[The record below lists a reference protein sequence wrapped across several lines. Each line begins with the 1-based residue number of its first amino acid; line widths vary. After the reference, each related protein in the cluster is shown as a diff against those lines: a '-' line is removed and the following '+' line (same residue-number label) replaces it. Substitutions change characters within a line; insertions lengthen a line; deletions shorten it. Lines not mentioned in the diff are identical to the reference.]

1 MPKEQ
6 LHTSSSGFSLIE
18 VILAA
23 ALFSMLVTGLVGA
36 YLYGQEATAQAGNR
50 ARGQMVAE
58 EGLEALRNMRDADYS
73 NLVDGTFG
81 LALESNHWIL
91 SGSSDLSGIFTRQI
105 EISTLSDN
113 EKAVMVTVTWQQNPQ
128 REGQVQLESRL
139 TNWLAV
145 SSYSWA
151 NPYQAASISLRDNRG
166 GEKIAVLGRY
176 AFVIRNNSD
185 DDDASFFIIDISDP
199 ARAAVVGWL
208 RLEGLPTN
216 LAVEGHYAYIS
227 SRDDKRELQI
237 IDVENFNEPRMVGTY
252 DLDGNFDATGIAVT
266 EQTVY
271 LTRMSGASDELS
283 IFDARH
289 PDKPE
294 MLGRY
299 PLETNAYDVE
309 VSGRYVYI
317 AAAGD
322 TGRELQIIDVSSYE
336 SPQFVASLDLPGE
349 AIAPAVALAGT
360 TLFISQ
366 GSIVYSVD
374 VTKPETPAILGSND
388 IGNNIY
394 DIARRLA
401 HDNAYLFLA
410 TGGKTAQFKVID
422 VSNLA
427 RLALFGSADMAG
439 AFNLYGAAYDQVTD
453 RVFAVGDRDE
463 NGKEFFIFSPQ

>member
-1 MPKEQ
+1 M
-6 LHTSSSGFSLIE
+6 
-18 VILAA
+18 
-23 ALFSMLVTGLVGA
+23 
-36 YLYGQEATAQAGNR
+36 
-50 ARGQMVAE
+50 
-58 EGLEALRNMRDADYS
+58 
-73 NLVDGTFG
+73 
-81 LALESNHWIL
+81 
-91 SGSSDLSGIFTRQI
+91 
-105 EISTLSDN
+105 
-113 EKAVMVTVTWQQNPQ
+113 
-128 REGQVQLESRL
+128 
-139 TNWLAV
+139 
-145 SSYSWA
+145 
-151 NPYQAASISLRDNRG
+151 
-166 GEKIAVLGRY
+166 GRY

-322 TGRELQIIDVSSYE
+322 TGRELQIIDVSSHE

-422 VSNLA
+422 VRDLA

-439 AFNLYGAAYDQVTD
+439 SFNLYGAAYDQVTD

-463 NGKEFFIFSPQ
+463 NGKEFFVFSPQ

>member
-6 LHTSSSGFSLIE
+6 LHTSLSGFSLVE

-23 ALFSMLVTGLVGA
+23 ALFGLLTTGMVGA
-36 YLYGQEATAQAGNR
+36 YLYGQEATAQAGDR

-58 EGLEALRNMRDADYS
+58 EGLEALRNMRDADFS
-73 NLVDGTFG
+73 NLVDGTYG
-81 LALESNHWIL
+81 LALESNQWIL
-91 SGSSDLSGIFTRQI
+91 SGSSDLTGIFTRQVDI
-105 EISTLSDN
+105 ATLSDD
-113 EKAVMVTVTWQQNPQ
+113 EKAVTITVTWQQNPQ
-128 REGQVQLESRL
+128 REGQIQLESRL

-151 NPYQAASISLRDNRG
+151 NPYQSAGISLRDNRG

-176 AFVIRNNSD
+176 AYVIRNNSD
-185 DDDASFFIIDISDP
+185 DNDASFFVVDISSP
-199 ARAAVVGWL
+199 ERSAVVGWL

-237 IDVENFNEPRMVGTY
+237 VDIENPNEPRMLGTY
-252 DLDGNFDATGIAVT
+252 DLDGTFDATGVAVN
-266 EQTVY
+266 EKTVY
-271 LTRMSGASDELS
+271 LTRMRGAGDDFS
-283 IFDARH
+283 IFDVSN
-289 PDKPE
+289 PDTPV

-299 PLETNAYDVE
+299 ELGADAYDVE
-309 VSGRYVYI
+309 VSGTYAYI
-317 AAAGD
+317 AASAERGQ
-322 TGRELQIIDVSSYE
+322 ELQIINIASLE

-349 AIAPAVALAGT
+349 AIASAIAVAGN

-374 VTKPETPAILGSND
+374 ITKPEAPGILGSYD
-388 IGNNIY
+388 GGNNIY

-401 HDNAYLFLA
+401 QDNAYLFLA
-410 TGGKTAQFKVID
+410 TGGKTTQFKVID
-422 VSNLA
+422 VRDLA
-427 RLALFGSADMAG
+427 RLALFGSADIAG
-439 AFNLYGAAYDQVTD
+439 RVNLYGAAYDQVTD

-463 NGKEFFIFSPQ
+463 NGKEFFVFSPQ

>member
-6 LHTSSSGFSLIE
+6 SHTSASGFSLVE

-23 ALFSMLVTGLVGA
+23 ALFALLTTGMVGA

-58 EGLEALRNMRDADYS
+58 EGLEALRNMRDADFS
-73 NLVDGTFG
+73 NLVDGTYG
-81 LALESNHWIL
+81 LALESNHWRL
-91 SGSSDLSGIFTRQI
+91 SESSDLTGIFTRQI
-105 EISTLSDN
+105 QISTLSDN
-113 EKAVMVTVTWQQNPQ
+113 EKAVMVSVTWQQNPQ

-176 AFVIRNNSD
+176 AYVIRNNSD

-227 SRDDKRELQI
+227 SRDDKRELQVV
-237 IDVENFNEPRMVGTY
+237 DVENFNEPRMVGTY
-252 DLDGNFDATGIAVT
+252 DLDGTFDATGIAVT

-289 PDKPE
+289 PDKPD

-299 PLETNAYDVE
+299 PLETSAYDIE
-309 VSGRYVYI
+309 VSGPYAYI
-317 AAAGD
+317 SAAGD
-322 TGRELQIIDVSSYE
+322 TGRELQIIDVSSHE

-349 AIAPAVALAGT
+349 AIAPALALAGN
-360 TLFISQ
+360 TLFIGQ

-374 VTKPETPAILGSND
+374 ITKPEAPGILGSND
-388 IGNNIY
+388 IGTNIY

-422 VSNLA
+422 VRDLA

-439 AFNLYGAAYDQVTD
+439 SFNLYGAAYDQVTD

-463 NGKEFFIFSPQ
+463 NGKEFFVFSPQ